1 MISYFLRLS
10 SPCLRQDIVFY
21 NFSNIINIMK
31 KFRENVRN
39 FCIIAH
45 IDHGKSTLADRL
57 LEATGTVAQRDMQ
70 NQILDSM
77 DIERERGITIKLN
90 SARMNYKSKAG
101 KDYVLNLIDTP
112 GHVDFSYEVSRSLA
126 ACEGALLI
134 VDATQGVEAQTLA
147 NVYLAIE
154 QNLEIIPV
162 INKIDLPSADI
173 ERVKQEI
180 EEVLGIDAS
189 MAIPVSAKAGIGID
203 DVLEAVV
210 EFVPP
215 PEDTS
220 DKPLRALVFD
230 SAYDQY
236 LGTVCCFKIMDGK
249 MKLGE
254 KVRFMASGKEY
265 EVVELGYQTPAR
277 VQVNELT
284 CGDVG
289 YFAGSIKELTRFVGD
304 TLTSVENPASAPLD
318 GYKEALPMVFSGM
331 YPVDNEDYHDLKEAL
346 EKLKLNDSSITF
358 EPETSSALGFGFRCG
373 FLGMLHM
380 EIAQERLERE
390 YNLALV
396 TTAPSVI
403 YKVYTTDGKMVEI
416 DNPANLPPAQVRDYI
431 EEPYVKVQII
441 TPNDYVGTLMDL
453 CQTKRGIFIN
463 MTYIDKV
470 RANLEYHVPL
480 SEVITDFYDQLKS
493 RTKGYASLDY
503 EFHDYK
509 RSKLVKLDVL
519 LAGEVVDALSVICH
533 EDNAYYIGQK
543 LTAKLKE
550 IIPKQL
556 FEVPVQAAIG
566 GRVIAR
572 TTIKA
577 MRKNVLDKCYGGDIS
592 RKRKLLEKQK
602 RGKKRMKSVGRVEVP
617 QEAFMAVLSLD
628 EE

>member
-1 MISYFLRLS
+1 MRT
-10 SPCLRQDIVFY
+10 RD
-21 NFSNIINIMK
+21 
-31 KFRENVRN
+31 NVRN

-57 LEATGTVAQRDMQ
+57 LEKTGTVAQRDMQ
-70 NQILDSM
+70 DQLLDSM

-90 SARMNYKSKAG
+90 AARMKYKASDG
-101 KDYVLNLIDTP
+101 KDYELNLIDTP

-162 INKIDLPSADI
+162 INKIDLPSADV
-173 ERVKQEI
+173 ERVRQEI
-180 EEVLGIDAS
+180 EEILGIDAS
-189 MAIPVSAKAGIGID
+189 MAIPVSAKTGEGIE

-210 EFVPP
+210 NYIPAPADNSE
-215 PEDTS
+215 
-220 DKPLRALVFD
+220 KPLRALVFD
-230 SAYDQY
+230 SVYDQY
-236 LGTVCCFKIMDGK
+236 LGTVCYFKVVDGSISI
-249 MKLGE
+249 GD

-277 VQVNELT
+277 VPVKNLT

-304 TLTSVENPASAPLD
+304 TITNVEKPAAEPLP

-331 YPVDNEDYHDLKEAL
+331 YPVDNEDYGDLKEAL
-346 EKLKLNDSSITF
+346 EKLKLNDSSITY
-358 EPETSSALGFGFRCG
+358 EQETSSALGFGFRCG

-390 YNLALV
+390 YNLSLV
-396 TTAPSVI
+396 TTAPSVV
-403 YKVYTTDGKMVEI
+403 YKVHKTNGEIVEI
-416 DNPANLPPAQVRDYI
+416 DNPANLPPAQYRDYI

-453 CQTKRGIFIN
+453 AQTKRGIFIN
-463 MTYIDKV
+463 MTYLDKV
-470 RANLEYHVPL
+470 RVDLAYEIPL

-503 EFHDYK
+503 EFSEYK
-509 RSKLVKLDVL
+509 RSKLVKLDIM

-533 EDNAYYIGQK
+533 EDSAFHIGQK
-543 LTAKLKE
+543 LTAKLKD
-550 IIPKQL
+550 IIPRQL

-577 MRKNVLDKCYGGDIS
+577 MRKNVLAKCYGGDIS

-602 RGKKRMKSVGRVEVP
+602 KGKKRMKSVGSVEVP

-628 EE
+628 ED

>member
-1 MISYFLRLS
+1 MQRIENIR
-10 SPCLRQDIVFY
+10 
-21 NFSNIINIMK
+21 NFS
-31 KFRENVRN
+31 
-39 FCIIAH
+39 IIAH

-57 LEATGTVAQRDMQ
+57 LEKTGTIDKRDMQ
-70 NQILDSM
+70 DQLLDTM

-90 SARMNYKSKAG
+90 AAKMKYKAKDG
-101 KDYVLNLIDTP
+101 KEYILNLIDTP

-147 NVYLAIE
+147 NVYLAME

-162 INKIDLPSADI
+162 INKIDLPSADV

-189 MAIPVSAKAGIGID
+189 YAIPVSAKEGTGID
-203 DVLEAVV
+203 EVLEAVV
-210 EFVPP
+210 KFIPP
-215 PEDTS
+215 PIDTS

-236 LGTVCCFKIMDGK
+236 LGTICFFKVMDGSI
-249 MKLGE
+249 KLGDTIQ
-254 KVRFMASGKEY
+254 FMATGKKF
-265 EVVELGYQTPAR
+265 EVVELGFLNPLR
-277 VQVNELT
+277 NPVGELKT
-284 CGDVG
+284 GEVG
-289 YFAGSIKELTRFVGD
+289 YMACSIKEITRFVGD
-304 TLTSVENPASAPLD
+304 TITNANALADEPLE
-318 GYKEALPMVFSGM
+318 GYKEAKPMVFSGL
-331 YPVDNEDYHDLKEAL
+331 YPVDNDQYHDLKDAL

-390 YNLALV
+390 YNLNLI

-403 YKVYTTDGKMVEI
+403 YKVYKTDGTMVEI
-416 DNPANLPPAQVRDYI
+416 DNPANLPDAQYRDYI
-431 EEPYVKVQII
+431 EEPYVKVNLF
-441 TPNDYVGTLMDL
+441 TPNDYVGALMDL
-453 CQTKRGIFIN
+453 CESKRGDFIN
-463 MTYIDKV
+463 MQYLDKTRV
-470 RANLEYHVPL
+470 NLEYHIPL

-503 EFHDYK
+503 EFHSYK
-509 RSKLVKLDVL
+509 RSDLVKMDIL
-519 LAGEVVDALSVICH
+519 LSGEPVDALSVICH
-533 EDNAYYIGQK
+533 RDSAYGIGQK
-543 LTAKLKE
+543 LTTKLKE
-550 IIPKQL
+550 IIPKQM
-556 FEVPVQAAIG
+556 FEVAIQAAIG

-577 MRKNVLDKCYGGDIS
+577 MRKNVLDKCYGGDIT

-602 RGKKRMKSVGRVEVP
+602 KGKKRMKSVGRVEIP
-617 QEAFMAVLSLD
+617 QEAFMAVLSLG